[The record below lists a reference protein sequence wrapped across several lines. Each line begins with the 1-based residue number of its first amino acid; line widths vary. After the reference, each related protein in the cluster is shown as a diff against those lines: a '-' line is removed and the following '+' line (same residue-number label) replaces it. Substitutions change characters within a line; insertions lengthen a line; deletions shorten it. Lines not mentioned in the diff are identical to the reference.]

1 MKGKTGIILVLLLGS
16 VAAVQAQPVDD
27 PEREALQIAAMEAL
41 ISAPEERALP
51 LARKVL
57 DGDYSTELKARALFV
72 LSQIDMPEAQE
83 ALVAAAK
90 TGEGEL
96 REEAVRMIGING
108 SAAALAELGELYRG
122 GDNEL
127 REAVL
132 QAYLIADH
140 ADAVYDL
147 TRAGRAVPD
156 GQSRLARPPC
166 PRQFG
171 TRRGSRDGYGD
182 ARRCNR
188 LRRTESAGRGP
199 WPGHESTGTGIVL
212 AGAVG
217 ERAGNSLSRRPAER
231 ARAAAL
237 AAQCV
242 AVGSIMAMVMR
253 TQPARKAVANS
264 QPDTRRDGRG
274 DRTRSRRAGGTAT
287 GGCRRMV
294 RTKGFC

>member
-1 MKGKTGIILVLLLGS
+1 MTGKTGIILALLLGS
-16 VAAVQAQPVDD
+16 VAAVQAQPVDT
-27 PEREALQIAAMEAL
+27 EREALQIAAMEAL

-57 DGDYSTELKARALFV
+57 DGNYSTELKARALFV

-140 ADAVYDL
+140 ADAVYELAVNAGSAEEFESAVGILGAMGATEHLARLRD
-147 TRAGRAVPD
+147 RAGASEEWIQALAVAGDSATLRELALD
-156 GQSRLARPPC
+156 GSDVG
-166 PRQFG
+166 RQ
-171 TRRGSRDGYGD
+171 
-182 ARRCNR
+182 AAAIQA
-188 LRRTESAGRGP
+188 L
-199 WPGHESTGTGIVL
+199 GIVGGDEVEATL
-212 AGAVG
+212 LETYRAAGSDEVREAALQGMLIADYDEGVI
-217 ERAGNSLSRRPAER
+217 ELYRSSNDPAEKK
-231 ARAAAL
+231 ALLEVLVMMDSDAAWDAIDSAL
-237 AAQCV
+237 
-242 AVGSIMAMVMR
+242 
-253 TQPARKAVANS
+253 
-264 QPDTRRDGRG
+264 
-274 DRTRSRRAGGTAT
+274 GGNE
-287 GGCRRMV
+287 
-294 RTKGFC
+294 

>member
-1 MKGKTGIILVLLLGS
+1 VTGKTGIILALLLGS
-16 VAAVQAQPVDD
+16 VAAVQAQPVDT
-27 PEREALQIAAMEAL
+27 EREALQIAAMEAL

-57 DGDYSTELKARALFV
+57 DGNYSTELKARALFV

-140 ADAVYDL
+140 ADAVYELAVNAGSAEEFESAVGILGAMGATEHLARLRD
-147 TRAGRAVPD
+147 RAGASEEWIQALAVAGDSATLRELALD
-156 GQSRLARPPC
+156 GSDVG
-166 PRQFG
+166 RQ
-171 TRRGSRDGYGD
+171 
-182 ARRCNR
+182 AAAIQA
-188 LRRTESAGRGP
+188 L
-199 WPGHESTGTGIVL
+199 GIVGGDEVEATL
-212 AGAVG
+212 LETYRAAGSDEVREAALQGMLIADYDEGVI
-217 ERAGNSLSRRPAER
+217 ELYRSSNDPAEKK
-231 ARAAAL
+231 ALLEVLVMMDSDAAWDAIDSAL
-237 AAQCV
+237 
-242 AVGSIMAMVMR
+242 
-253 TQPARKAVANS
+253 
-264 QPDTRRDGRG
+264 
-274 DRTRSRRAGGTAT
+274 GGNE
-287 GGCRRMV
+287 
-294 RTKGFC
+294 

>member
-1 MKGKTGIILVLLLGS
+1 MTRKTGIILALLLGS
-16 VAAVQAQPVDD
+16 VAAVQAQPVD

-57 DGDYSTELKARALFV
+57 DGNYSTELKARALFV

-140 ADAVYDL
+140 ADAVYELAVNAGSAEEFESAVGILGAMGATEHLARLRD
-147 TRAGRAVPD
+147 RAGASEEWIQALAVAGDSATLRELALD
-156 GQSRLARPPC
+156 GS
-166 PRQFG
+166 
-171 TRRGSRDGYGD
+171 D
-182 ARRCNR
+182 
-188 LRRTESAGRGP
+188 AGRQAAAIQAL
-199 WPGHESTGTGIVL
+199 GIVGGDEVEATL
-212 AGAVG
+212 LETYRAAGSDEVREAALQGMLIADYDEGVI
-217 ERAGNSLSRRPAER
+217 ELYRSSNDPAEKK
-231 ARAAAL
+231 ALLEVLVMMDSDAAWDAIDSAL
-237 AAQCV
+237 
-242 AVGSIMAMVMR
+242 
-253 TQPARKAVANS
+253 
-264 QPDTRRDGRG
+264 
-274 DRTRSRRAGGTAT
+274 GGNE
-287 GGCRRMV
+287 
-294 RTKGFC
+294 